1 LYLHNAANADIRGI
15 NLITIMLKNL
25 FSGAFLTFSVA
36 LLCSCSRGS
45 DLPNQLTPE
54 EQKEGWELLFDGQSL
69 NGWHLYNEGNKPS
82 AWKVENG
89 ELMYRSDSARVEH
102 EDLVTDK
109 EFENYDFRFE
119 WKISEEGNSGVFINV
134 VERKDIPTAW
144 ASGPEY
150 QLLDSLHPDYAV
162 NLKKRAGC
170 LYGFTEQKNP
180 VPARPAGEWNQGRI
194 VQQNGKVQFYLN
206 GLLTAEQD
214 MTGESWK
221 EMIAASSFNYFPD
234 FGKATKGRIG
244 LQKWY
249 KSVAF
254 RNLKIKENKGA

>member
-1 LYLHNAANADIRGI
+1 MQAPRALL
-15 NLITIMLKNL
+15 
-25 FSGAFLTFSVA
+25 FLTFTI
-36 LLCSCSRGS
+36 LLNSCSFPGKKNNS
-45 DLPNQLTPE
+45 LTQE
-54 EQKEGWELLFDGQSL
+54 EEKESWELLFDGKSL
-69 NGWHLYNEGNKPS
+69 HGWHLYNQGNKPS

-89 ELMYRSDSARVEH
+89 ELVYRSDSARVEH
-102 EDLVTDK
+102 EDLVTDR

-162 NLKKRAGC
+162 NLKKRPGC
-170 LYGFTEQKNP
+170 LYNFAEQKNP
-180 VPARPAGEWNQGRI
+180 VAAKPAGEWNQGRV
-194 VQQNGKVQFYLN
+194 VQQNGRVQFYLN
-206 GLLTAEQD
+206 GILTAEQD
-214 MTGESWK
+214 LTSENWK
-221 EMIAASSFNYFPD
+221 EMVAASGFNYFPD
-234 FGKATKGRIG
+234 FGKVTKGRIG

-254 RNLKIKENKGA
+254 RNLKIREKV